1 MNYGQGGHQ
10 SYPQDLQI
18 CYRLFFIAVLI
29 ISLRCRHNWAV
40 LIFTNNSLH
49 TTVGPISQW
58 SVPFMF
64 QLTSS
69 SLRRHKMLI
78 FSALLAFCEG
88 NPRSGHRW
96 IALATA
102 SNVGFWCSLWCAP
115 EQTFEQTVEMLVFWD
130 AMALIVTSFYL
141 CFERSYSCIWLGV
154 CVFYVWVRVNAV
166 VFFTC
171 H

>member
-69 SLRRHKMLI
+69 SLRRHEMLI

-88 NPRSGHRW
+88 NPRSAVTGGLPSQRPVTWGFDVLFDVRLNKRLSKQSRCWYFETPWRLLWRHSNY
-96 IALATA
+96 AL
-102 SNVGFWCSLWCAP
+102 NVAIH
-115 EQTFEQTVEMLVFWD
+115 VF
-130 AMALIVTSFYL
+130 
-141 CFERSYSCIWLGV
+141 G
-154 CVFYVWVRVNAV
+154 
-166 VFFTC
+166 
-171 H
+171 